1 MDSSF
6 FSLIIFTIITI
17 LFFMFMPYPS
27 IEMLQNADLYAG
39 YTKFKMYGLAIY
51 FAFIVLSQFGIN
63 AKVIMDKCGG
73 SVTQNIQTAA
83 LMTFIPWL
91 FVFGGLIAVLIIFP
105 GFKSAFSNV
114 IGYFAVS
121 SRANDILTTL
131 LVNTNINKLI
141 DKATG
146 TSNNVPESRSV
157 ITPSLPDN
165 ASYNTYDGFKHTP
178 IKGGGPQDLKSA
190 AEAIIKLCG
199 NMSILINQI
208 VPENF
213 MEYWAMLTPLMKDEY
228 KVADSP
234 KTLDLQKQLLDVVVL
249 RDNIGEALWYIY
261 TAILLT
267 SIIQYNIVKRGCT
280 KDLATM
286 EASHQQFL
294 AQEEKDQAEKE
305 KTQSMIYTTTN

>member
-27 IEMLQNADLYAG
+27 IDMLQNADLYAG

-121 SRANDILTTL
+121 SRANNVLTQLLNNTDISKK
-131 LVNTNINKLI
+131 INHV
-141 DKATG
+141 
-146 TSNNVPESRSV
+146 S
-157 ITPSLPDN
+157 
-165 ASYNTYDGFKHTP
+165 
-178 IKGGGPQDLKSA
+178 KGDEVAKEGLQSA

-213 MEYWAMLTPLMKDEY
+213 MEYWTMLTPLMKDEY
-228 KVADSP
+228 KVAGS
-234 KTLDLQKQLLDVVVL
+234 TAAADLQKQLLDVVVL

-280 KDLATM
+280 KDLAAM

>member
-1 MDSSF
+1 
-6 FSLIIFTIITI
+6 
-17 LFFMFMPYPS
+17 MFMPYPS

-121 SRANDILTTL
+121 SRANNVLTQLLNNTDISKK
-131 LVNTNINKLI
+131 IN
-141 DKATG
+141 D
-146 TSNNVPESRSV
+146 
-157 ITPSLPDN
+157 
-165 ASYNTYDGFKHTP
+165 AS
-178 IKGGGPQDLKSA
+178 KGDEVAKEGLQSA

-280 KDLATM
+280 KDLAAM

>member
-121 SRANDILTTL
+121 SRANNVLTQLLNNTDISKK
-131 LVNTNINKLI
+131 IN
-141 DKATG
+141 D
-146 TSNNVPESRSV
+146 
-157 ITPSLPDN
+157 
-165 ASYNTYDGFKHTP
+165 AS
-178 IKGGGPQDLKSA
+178 KGDEVAKEGLQSA

-213 MEYWAMLTPLMKDEY
+213 MEYWDMLTPLMKEEY

-234 KTLDLQKQLLDVVVL
+234 KTLDLQKQLLDVVVM

-280 KDLATM
+280 KDLAAM

-294 AQEEKDQAEKE
+294 AQEEKDEAEKE

>member
-121 SRANDILTTL
+121 SRANDILTQL
-131 LVNTNINKLI
+131 LNNTDISKKIN
-141 DKATG
+141 D
-146 TSNNVPESRSV
+146 
-157 ITPSLPDN
+157 
-165 ASYNTYDGFKHTP
+165 AS
-178 IKGGGPQDLKSA
+178 KGDEVAKEGLQSA

-213 MEYWAMLTPLMKDEY
+213 MEYWAMLTPLMKYEY

-234 KTLDLQKQLLDVVVL
+234 KTLDLQKQLLDVVVM

-280 KDLATM
+280 KDLAAM

-294 AQEEKDQAEKE
+294 AQEEKDEAEKE

>member
-121 SRANDILTTL
+121 SRANNVLTQLLNNTDISKK
-131 LVNTNINKLI
+131 IN
-141 DKATG
+141 D
-146 TSNNVPESRSV
+146 
-157 ITPSLPDN
+157 
-165 ASYNTYDGFKHTP
+165 AS
-178 IKGGGPQDLKSA
+178 KGDEVAKEGLQSA

-213 MEYWAMLTPLMKDEY
+213 MEYWAMLTPLMKYEY

-280 KDLATM
+280 KDLAAM

-294 AQEEKDQAEKE
+294 AQEEKDQGEKE

>member
-121 SRANDILTTL
+121 SRANNVLTQLLNNTDISKK
-131 LVNTNINKLI
+131 IN
-141 DKATG
+141 D
-146 TSNNVPESRSV
+146 
-157 ITPSLPDN
+157 
-165 ASYNTYDGFKHTP
+165 AS
-178 IKGGGPQDLKSA
+178 KGDEVAKEGLQSA

-213 MEYWAMLTPLMKDEY
+213 MEYWDMLTPLMKEEY

-234 KTLDLQKQLLDVVVL
+234 KTLDLQKQLLDVVVM

-280 KDLATM
+280 KDLAAM

>member
-121 SRANDILTTL
+121 SRANNVLTQLLNNTDISKK
-131 LVNTNINKLI
+131 IN
-141 DKATG
+141 D
-146 TSNNVPESRSV
+146 
-157 ITPSLPDN
+157 
-165 ASYNTYDGFKHTP
+165 AS
-178 IKGGGPQDLKSA
+178 KGDEVAKEGLQSA

-213 MEYWAMLTPLMKDEY
+213 MEYWAMLTPLMKNEY
-228 KVADSP
+228 KVAGS
-234 KTLDLQKQLLDVVVL
+234 TAAADLQKQLLDVVVL

-280 KDLATM
+280 KDLAAM

>member
-1 MDSSF
+1 
-6 FSLIIFTIITI
+6 
-17 LFFMFMPYPS
+17 MFMPYPS

-121 SRANDILTTL
+121 SRANNVLTQLLNNTDISKK
-131 LVNTNINKLI
+131 IN
-141 DKATG
+141 D
-146 TSNNVPESRSV
+146 
-157 ITPSLPDN
+157 
-165 ASYNTYDGFKHTP
+165 AS
-178 IKGGGPQDLKSA
+178 KGDEVAKEGLQSA

-213 MEYWAMLTPLMKDEY
+213 MEYWSMLTPLMKDEY
-228 KVADSP
+228 KVVGSTAAA
-234 KTLDLQKQLLDVVVL
+234 DLQKQLLDVVVL

-280 KDLATM
+280 KDLAAM

-294 AQEEKDQAEKE
+294 AQEEKDEAEKE

>member
-121 SRANDILTTL
+121 SRANNVLTQLLNNTDISKK
-131 LVNTNINKLI
+131 IN
-141 DKATG
+141 D
-146 TSNNVPESRSV
+146 
-157 ITPSLPDN
+157 
-165 ASYNTYDGFKHTP
+165 AS
-178 IKGGGPQDLKSA
+178 KGDEVAKEGLQSA

-213 MEYWAMLTPLMKDEY
+213 MEYWGMLTPLMKDEY
-228 KVADSP
+228 KVAGS
-234 KTLDLQKQLLDVVVL
+234 TAAADLQKQLLDVVVL

-280 KDLATM
+280 KDLAAM

>member
-27 IEMLQNADLYAG
+27 IDMLQNADLYAG

-121 SRANDILTTL
+121 SRANNVLTQLLNNTDISKK
-131 LVNTNINKLI
+131 IN
-141 DKATG
+141 D
-146 TSNNVPESRSV
+146 
-157 ITPSLPDN
+157 
-165 ASYNTYDGFKHTP
+165 AS
-178 IKGGGPQDLKSA
+178 KGDEVAKEGLQSA

-213 MEYWAMLTPLMKDEY
+213 MEYWGMLTPLMKDEY
-228 KVADSP
+228 KVAGS
-234 KTLDLQKQLLDVVVL
+234 TAAADLQKQLLDVVVL